1 MRRIGMLLILG
12 LVGIV
17 GFSDAMAD
25 TLTVLLAKARADLGS
40 KPQVPVYLPSHLPP
54 EIGRYGIKFVLAQ
67 DAGNGYSVSLYYSD
81 EPSNASFAG
90 MISGSSTT
98 FQSLPNTKLVHLG
111 NGIDASFRPVSCGGS
126 CAPANLWWHMSGHEY
141 SVQLKLPS
149 QMSSNAQLSAML
161 VVANSMVLYP

>member
-90 MISGSSTT
+90 MISGVKHNV
-98 FQSLPNTKLVHLG
+98 PVPTKYKVGPLRQRH
-111 NGIDASFRPVSCGGS
+111 RR
-126 CAPANLWWHMSGHEY
+126 
-141 SVQLKLPS
+141 
-149 QMSSNAQLSAML
+149 
-161 VVANSMVLYP
+161 VV